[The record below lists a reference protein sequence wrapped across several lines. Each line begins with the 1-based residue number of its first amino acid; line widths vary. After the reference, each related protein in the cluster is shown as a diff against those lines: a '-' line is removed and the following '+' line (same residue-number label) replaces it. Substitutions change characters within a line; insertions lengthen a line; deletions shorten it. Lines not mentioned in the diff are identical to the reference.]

1 MIVARRPFSRLDR
14 TAAAVLAIVLIGAGI
29 ATFALSL
36 ASGRFFLAW
45 FGLPVIGV
53 GVMNAIAAWR
63 GRPLGPR

>member
-1 MIVARRPFSRLDR
+1 MIVARKPFTGLDR
-14 TAAAVLAIVLIGAGI
+14 TAATLLAVVLIAAGI

-53 GVMNAIAAWR
+53 GGMYAVAAWR